1 MPPQGQGG
9 GFGQPPQGQQPGYG
23 QQQPAY
29 GQQQPAYGQPQPAYG
44 QQQPA
49 YGQPQPAYGQQQPA
63 YGQQQPAYGQQQP
76 AYGQQ
81 QPAYGQQQPAY
92 GQQQPAYGQQQPAYG
107 QQQPAYGQA
116 GRPVFVGAAGAHAQY
131 VQGVAGAADPDR
143 GRRILGLILWILGVL
158 TGLGLNIWI
167 FILPALDSPQSD
179 LILSTMLRAGLIAYI
194 PVLLY
199 LSVPFVIDRY
209 DPEPWWALALVFVW
223 GALMATGVSA
233 LINTVNGALFG
244 PLFGVAVS
252 APIFEEFT
260 KGLAV
265 LGIMVFLRREFDGVV
280 DGIIY
285 ATFAALGFAATE
297 NVIYYLRGDLAGEL
311 QKLFVLRGVLT
322 PWLHPLFTSMTG
334 IGFGLAREHGAGW
347 AKVVFPLMGYT
358 VGVFL
363 HAWWNGLPSI
373 FGAGAFVLNLVMGI
387 LLALA
392 FFVIICVLVYR
403 KGKTIRRFLQD
414 EVLIGNLSQEE
425 VNLICSPV
433 GRLQATFSWRGMAG
447 RRFIRA
453 GARLALSKWHT
464 ARAMKGQKRTISAD
478 FIVPLRQELHRLRQ
492 EMMARAR

>member
-1 MPPQGQGG
+1 MPPHGQGG
-9 GFGQPPQGQQPGYG
+9 GFAPPPQGQQPGYG

-29 GQQQPAYGQPQPAYG
+29 GQQQPAYGQ
-44 QQQPA
+44 
-49 YGQPQPAYGQQQPA
+49 QQPA

-76 AYGQQ
+76 VYGQQ

-116 GRPVFVGAAGAHAQY
+116 GRPVFVGAAAAPAQY
-131 VQGVAGAADPDR
+131 VQGVAGRSDPDR

-167 FILPALDSPQSD
+167 FILPALSSPQSD
-179 LILSTMLRAGLIAYI
+179 VILATMLRAGLIAYI

-334 IGFGLAREHGAGW
+334 IGFGIAREHGAGW
-347 AKVVFPLMGYT
+347 AKIVFPLMGYT

-373 FGAGAFVLNLVMGI
+373 FGEGAFVLNLLMGI
-387 LLALA
+387 ILALA

-447 RRFIRA
+447 RKFIRA

>member
-9 GFGQPPQGQQPGYG
+9 GFRPPPQGQQPGYG
-23 QQQPAY
+23 QQQPGY
-29 GQQQPAYGQPQPAYG
+29 GQQQPGYG
-44 QQQPA
+44 QQQP
-49 YGQPQPAYGQQQPA
+49 GQGQQQPA

-81 QPAYGQQQPAY
+81 QPAYGQQQLAY
-92 GQQQPAYGQQQPAYG
+92 GQQRQQQ
-107 QQQPAYGQA
+107 
-116 GRPVFVGAAGAHAQY
+116 PVFVGAAGGTARY
-131 VQGVAGAADPDR
+131 VQGVVAAPDPDR
-143 GRRILGLILWILGVL
+143 GRRILGLVLWFLGVL
-158 TGLGLNIWI
+158 IGVGLNIWI
-167 FILPALDSPQSD
+167 FIVPAVDSPQSD
-179 LILSTMLRAGLIAYI
+179 IILSTMLRAGMVAYI

-199 LSVPFVIDRY
+199 LSVPWIIDRY
-209 DPEPWWALALVFVW
+209 DPEPWWALALVFGW
-223 GALMATGVSA
+223 GALMATGFSA

-244 PLFGVAVS
+244 QLFSVAVS

-265 LGIMVFLRREFDGVV
+265 LGMVVFLRREFDGVV

-334 IGFGLAREHGAGW
+334 IGFGIAREHGAAW
-347 AKVVFPLMGYT
+347 AKVVFPLLGYT

-373 FGAGAFVLNLVMGI
+373 FGEGAFLLNLVMGI

-414 EVLIGNLSQEE
+414 EVLIGNLTQEE

-447 RRFIRA
+447 RKFIRA